1 MKKYNVIL
9 IDPPW
14 TMGKFGL
21 GKDMRTPNGYKVGKA
36 IPCPYPTMSI
46 SEIESLPIKEL
57 ADDVCHLWI
66 WTTNRTL
73 HDTFHLIE
81 SWGFKYLNILTFNK
95 PAGCGA
101 WFVNTT
107 QHLLFAYKGKLK
119 MGKGRYAKTS
129 QFYTPKRHSAKPIES
144 YALIESISDY
154 PNKIEL
160 FARNKVQG
168 WDVWGNEVESDIAL
182 FSYSSEANA
191 SSSANAESLIGIKRK
206 PCDVSQIPNGTSVNS
221 DIKRNRATHDLN
233 PTKP

>member
-1 MKKYNVIL
+1 MKKYQVIL

-21 GKDMRTPNGYKVGKA
+21 GKDMRTPKGYKVGKA

-46 SEIESLPIKEL
+46 NEIEKLPIKEL
-57 ADDVCHLWI
+57 ADDICHLWI

-119 MGKGRYAKTS
+119 MGGGRYAKTS
-129 QFYTPKRHSAKPIES
+129 QFYIPKKHSAKPIES
-144 YALIESISDY
+144 YTLIESISNY
-154 PNKIEL
+154 QNKIEL

-168 WDVWGNEVESDIAL
+168 WDSWGNEVESDIAL
-182 FSYSSEANA
+182 SSYSSEANA
-191 SSSANAESLIGIKRK
+191 SSSANAESLIGIKRVYDETLN
-206 PCDVSQIPNGTSVNS
+206 PTSRTSLNS
-221 DIKRNRATHDLN
+221 DIKRNKISHL
-233 PTKP
+233 